1 MNTEEG
7 GRSEFGGGGGGLKA
21 GKGKYFPFKIIRQD
35 RKGRYKREADIST
48 IMEIFLREEKKKK
61 KPLLNVKD
69 SKESL
74 FSYLPLKNYKI
85 DRQKK
90 IKKKNP
96 TSPFIQ
102 CSWFTSHQK
111 PISRQSWSSLPALT
125 AL

>member
-1 MNTEEG
+1 M
-7 GRSEFGGGGGGLKA
+7 KA

-35 RKGRYKREADIST
+35 RKGRCKREADIST
-48 IMEIFLREEKKKK
+48 IMEIFLREEKKKKK

-90 IKKKNP
+90 IKKKTPNEP
-96 TSPFIQ
+96 LYPMLMIYLPPKTHFQAVMVFLTGPDRTII
-102 CSWFTSHQK
+102 TRGLDAAL
-111 PISRQSWSSLPALT
+111 PQS
-125 AL
+125 